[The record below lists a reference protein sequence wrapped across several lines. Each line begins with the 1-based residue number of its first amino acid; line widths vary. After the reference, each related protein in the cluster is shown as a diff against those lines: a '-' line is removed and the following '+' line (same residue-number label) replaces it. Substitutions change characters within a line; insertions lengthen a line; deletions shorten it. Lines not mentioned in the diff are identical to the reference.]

1 MGMKKAGLKGLG
13 GKKQEKWR
21 KKSEWGGKEKNKKR
35 GKKIGKRGKK
45 RGGKRRR
52 IKREK
57 K

>member
-1 MGMKKAGLKGLG
+1 MKKAGLKGLG